1 MLNESRRLVFA
12 SIMAGLVL
20 LQPGFTFA
28 DGVIRV
34 GAKSFTEQQI
44 LGELAAQLIERH
56 TGLSVERHFGLG
68 GTGLC
73 HSAIVSGELDLYVEY
88 TGTAAMD
95 VLRVPIGDTAIATY
109 RTVAREYRK
118 RFDIEVLP
126 PLGFDNTYALTVR
139 ERDAKANGW
148 SSIGDI
154 VKESDSLVA
163 GFTSEFVERP
173 DGYPGLRKA
182 YGIQFGEVT
191 EMDPGLMYDALRDG
205 QLDAICAFAT
215 DGRLAAY
222 PFRSL
227 VDDRGFFPPYD
238 AIPVVRG
245 ETLRRHPEI
254 REALAVLVRSI
265 DIDAMR
271 KMNHA
276 VDINRR
282 LPRAVAEAWIEK
294 AEEVSANSTV
304 SRQDSAV
311 SESMYS
317 RRTLLSM
324 LKRRSTEIGRKS
336 IRHLMLTGLAM
347 GFAMVIGI
355 PIGILIHRRPQASGP
370 VLACTEIVQTVPS
383 LAMLAFL
390 FAIYRTLGTAPAV
403 TALVFYALLP
413 IILNTFTGLQQV
425 PAELRE
431 AANGIGMSPGQ
442 RLRWVELPLA
452 MPVIMAG
459 IRTAVVWTVGIA
471 TLSTYVGAGGL
482 GDFISRGLARND
494 PMLTLLGAV
503 PAGVMAIVLSYLLRW
518 CEVRVRLKSE

>member
-1 MLNESRRLVFA
+1 MNVQRLFLIA
-12 SIMAGLVL
+12 LVL
-20 LQPGFTFA
+20 FGVSLYCDAPTCA
-28 DGVIRV
+28 DEVIRV
-34 GAKSFTEQQI
+34 GAKSFTEQQV
-44 LGELAAQLIERH
+44 LGELVAQLIERH
-56 TGLSVERHFGLG
+56 TGLSVERRFGIG

-88 TGTAAMD
+88 TGTSAMD
-95 VLRVPIGDTAIATY
+95 VLHIPLGDTAIATY

-139 ERDAKANGW
+139 ERDARSNGW
-148 SSIGDI
+148 SSISDI
-154 VKESDSLVA
+154 VEESDSLVA

-173 DGYPGLRKA
+173 DGYPGLRRA
-182 YGIQFGEVT
+182 YGVRFGEVT
-191 EMDPGLMYDALRDG
+191 ELDPGLMYDALRDG

-254 REALAVLVRSI
+254 REALAELARAI
-265 DIDAMR
+265 DIDSMR

-276 VDINRR
+276 VDINHR
-282 LPRAVAEAWIEK
+282 LPRAVAEAWINQTERPIAK
-294 AEEVSANSTV
+294 SIG
-304 SRQDSAV
+304 SRRGGDI
-311 SESMYS
+311 SESMSS

-324 LKRRSTEIGRKS
+324 LKRRSSEIGRKS

-347 GFAMVIGI
+347 GFAIVIGI
-355 PIGILIHRRPQASGP
+355 PIGILIHQRPRVSGP
-370 VLACTEIVQTVPS
+370 VLAFTEIVQTVPS

-390 FAIYRTLGTAPAV
+390 FAIYRTLGIAPAV

-425 PAELRE
+425 PTELRE

-503 PAGVMAIVLSYLLRW
+503 PAGMMAIVLSYVLRW
-518 CEVRVRLKSE
+518 GEIRVRLKSK